1 MSTITVT
8 TGGDPVTSIVS
19 DPLNQAVYT
28 FTGGTLTLAPVVGYS
43 MQLSNFNYHTPLCA
57 ISSNPFTLTIP
68 PQTTPTVGEGPM
80 VISANANYLLQC
92 STTGGN
98 SWYLEFSFDLMQF
111 TKIESNF
118 HLGTCNAYVHEIGYS
133 DISRAYVL
141 NYNIGL
147 SYSNSVVLSNS
158 QATVRFQFPGDGTV
172 NVVVNGL
179 TTSGSPYSIVPN
191 YEIIVFS
198 DLYTDYYRIAPL
210 TMVPLVIS
218 NIALGLPTQTFTPS
232 LLYNTSS
239 TELLPFLYKDPTG
252 TPSNIVTFTTPLGQI
267 STGLNAPVIAID
279 QTLSNEIQATATYT
293 VTQVGTIPPVT
304 IVTDPDFPSVI
315 RIKELIPFSYSFTTT
330 NYYPPTST
338 TPTFL
343 STGATP
349 VTITGTSNALI
360 TLPAKFKDVNVTGD
374 RMYTYGFLSD
384 NKISLSIALPFFTDP
399 VDTAFIGFGGILTAQ
414 IVGGGTGTNQLL
426 VNGYYLSPY
435 AGPQTLVYV
444 PVPTPNPSLGNTFQ
458 LYQVDSMGN
467 SHLVYDGI
475 YIPNGF
481 LLSFSMH
488 FTSGSGYGGSA
499 TSVTVNAPAITQ
511 VTLGAP
517 LPVNLD
523 PYASGTNYLLDYA
536 TGNGTANL
544 VVASD
549 VGFSTLPPVVPILF
563 RVDALFNGTTVV
575 AAVQSQLSVL
585 QGIIVSTP
593 DIYDFPPPAYIYI
606 PFGAPY
612 VFSLPKTPNTTL
624 VFYNSDPIIRTYLTA
639 DTVANTITFNAPN
652 GYTSAITNGL
662 LSIQAIDQNNAVIAT
677 INYYINASSNIITSA
692 PPFTGSI
699 TLYKYEPFSY
709 SYGFVS
715 GVTGLT
721 LNANASSAEVRT
733 FVTPTTPGIT
743 LTYAGTYKSSFANI
757 VNLIVTVY
765 NSSNAI
771 VTSLSNAVTVN
782 PGRFYNPVNTV
793 FSFYQYEDIALTYGG
808 NIAFDTAASLDAP
821 PASTPAL
828 PIGLSFASV
837 AGSSNNFVMKGT
849 PQFQTP
855 SNQYLIL
862 GVNSLTGQTV
872 TKRIT
877 IVVNPPRIKIS
888 PSPATVSGMQIGVPI
903 TPVVFT
909 SIQPSALTILDFQ
922 YDWDTLPDGLY
933 FTDINSNVVQQPYH
947 AYPSD
952 PTLTI
957 ILAGT
962 PTSNA
967 AYAFVNSG
975 FNLSNVNLYA
985 FQYQPK
991 GVQTNQKA
999 LISFSFGELI
1009 LFDPVFV
1016 PPLYASQALKPSTL
1030 IIKASSYFPSGD
1042 PINSITVSGLPDG
1055 LSISNA
1061 VTGLPNYV
1069 NLNDYGNGIFVYGTP
1084 TTVSTGVYTF
1094 TATSDGG
1101 YSRSVDVTI
1110 PILQDVITFTSVTPA
1125 AVSFIVSRPITLD
1138 YNLVFTAVSPIVNQT
1153 IEYSTSF
1160 DVTQYGL
1167 VLTTANGSATLT
1179 GTPTQPLPTTTLII
1193 TATDTLGTFGNVSLQ
1208 ITINADQF
1216 TFNSPALNFIQHV
1229 PITPVQFTATTTSQR
1244 AVISF
1249 TSSDLPQGLLLSAL
1263 GLLTG
1268 TPYTSTSGTFG
1279 IKGSTGYPPGV
1290 THTFSYNMVSDN
1302 AVILL
1307 TSNPLLIP
1315 SATFSVDAF
1324 RSFTYSGNT
1333 PTLAVDQDSIK
1344 DKNGGTTLIPTLSMN
1359 GTFLVGA
1366 FPSGAQA
1373 YSPFIFNVIA
1383 TYLNTTASLAVT
1395 LTYNGTTGLLSAS
1408 SSPGSLVFTSPA
1420 SLNYLF
1426 YQHCPIPPITLRIS
1440 GATGFTYFYTIVS
1453 NLPIGL
1459 TFTPDPSGT
1468 FATISGTPAVYND
1481 ALVGVT
1487 VYAVNNANITFE
1499 TIQIRVITPFFVNPQ
1514 SNGSSA
1520 YTALLRN
1527 QTLVNAAQNARDN
1540 VVFPTTDASLGYL
1553 QSPGAPDVN
1562 SPPIPCIEPKQK

>member
-1 MSTITVT
+1 M
-8 TGGDPVTSIVS
+8 
-19 DPLNQAVYT
+19 
-28 FTGGTLTLAPVVGYS
+28 F
-43 MQLSNFNYHTPLCA
+43 
-57 ISSNPFTLTIP
+57 
-68 PQTTPTVGEGPM
+68 
-80 VISANANYLLQC
+80 
-92 STTGGN
+92 
-98 SWYLEFSFDLMQF
+98 
-111 TKIESNF
+111 
-118 HLGTCNAYVHEIGYS
+118 
-133 DISRAYVL
+133 
-141 NYNIGL
+141 
-147 SYSNSVVLSNS
+147 
-158 QATVRFQFPGDGTV
+158 FP
-172 NVVVNGL
+172 
-179 TTSGSPYSIVPN
+179 
-191 YEIIVFS
+191 
-198 DLYTDYYRIAPL
+198 R
-210 TMVPLVIS
+210 
-218 NIALGLPTQTFTPS
+218 
-232 LLYNTSS
+232 
-239 TELLPFLYKDPTG
+239 
-252 TPSNIVTFTTPLGQI
+252 TTPL
-267 STGLNAPVIAID
+267 T
-279 QTLSNEIQATATYT
+279 
-293 VTQVGTIPPVT
+293 
-304 IVTDPDFPSVI
+304 
-315 RIKELIPFSYSFTTT
+315 
-330 NYYPPTST
+330 
-338 TPTFL
+338 
-343 STGATP
+343 
-349 VTITGTSNALI
+349 
-360 TLPAKFKDVNVTGD
+360 
-374 RMYTYGFLSD
+374 
-384 NKISLSIALPFFTDP
+384 
-399 VDTAFIGFGGILTAQ
+399 
-414 IVGGGTGTNQLL
+414 
-426 VNGYYLSPY
+426 
-435 AGPQTLVYV
+435 
-444 PVPTPNPSLGNTFQ
+444 
-458 LYQVDSMGN
+458 
-467 SHLVYDGI
+467 
-475 YIPNGF
+475 
-481 LLSFSMH
+481 FSMN
-488 FTSGSGYGGSA
+488 FQSLLGYTGGP
-499 TSVTVNAPAITQ
+499 TSVTVKGPAITQ
-511 VTLGAP
+511 VNLATTLP
-517 LPVNLD
+517 LSLD
-523 PYASGTNYLLDYA
+523 IYASGTNYLLDYA
-536 TGNGTANL
+536 TGNGTTNL
-544 VVASD
+544 VVASA

-563 RVDALFNGTTVV
+563 RVVALFNGSLVSS
-575 AAVQSQLSVL
+575 VQSQLTIL

-593 DIYDFPPPAYIYI
+593 DIYDFPPPAYIYV

-612 VFSLPKTPNTTL
+612 VFGLPQSPNTTL
-624 VFYNSDPIIRTYLTA
+624 VSYNSDPTIRAYLTA
-639 DTVANTITFNAPN
+639 DTMANTITFNAPN

-662 LSIQAIDQNNAVIAT
+662 LSIQAIDQNGAVIAT

-733 FVTPTTPGIT
+733 FVTPTTPGST
-743 LTYAGTYKSSFANI
+743 LTYAGTYNTSFANI
-757 VNLIVTVY
+757 VNLIVTAY

-782 PGRFYNPVNTV
+782 PGRFSNPVNTV

-808 NIAFDTAASLDAP
+808 NIAFDTAAPLDVL

-828 PIGLSFASV
+828 PVGLSFASV

-862 GVNSLTGQTV
+862 GVNGLTGQTV

-877 IVVNPPRIKIS
+877 IVVNPPRIKIN

-903 TPVVFT
+903 TPVTFT

-947 AYPSD
+947 AYPAD

-957 ILAGT
+957 ILTGT

-1009 LFDPVFV
+1009 LFDPVIV
-1016 PPLYASQALKPSTL
+1016 PPLYAMQPLTTTSL

-1042 PINSITVSGLPDG
+1042 PIISITVSSLPDG

-1061 VTGLPNYV
+1061 VTDLPNYV

-1094 TATSDGG
+1094 TATSAGG

-1110 PILQDVITFTSVTPA
+1110 PILQDVVTFTSVTPA

-1153 IEYSTSF
+1153 IQYSTSF

-1179 GTPTQPLPTTTLII
+1179 GIPSQPLPTTTLII
-1193 TATDTLGTFGNVSLQ
+1193 TATDTLGTFADVSLQ
-1208 ITINADQF
+1208 ITINPDQF
-1216 TFNSPALNFIQHV
+1216 TFNSPVLNFIQHV

-1244 AVISF
+1244 PVISF
-1249 TSSDLPQGLLLSAL
+1249 TSSNLPQGILLSSL

-1268 TPYTSTSGTFG
+1268 TPYTGTSGTFN
-1279 IKGSTGYPPGV
+1279 ITASTGYPPGV
-1290 THTFSYNMVSDN
+1290 TQVFSYSMIADN

-1307 TSNPLLIP
+1307 TTNPLFIP
-1315 SATFSVDAF
+1315 SSTFTVDAF

-1333 PTLAVDQDSIK
+1333 PTLAVDQASIK
-1344 DKNGGTTLIPTLSMN
+1344 DKNGGTTLIPTLSMS
-1359 GTFLVGA
+1359 GTFLVGV
-1366 FPSGAQA
+1366 FPSGAED
-1373 YSPFIFNVIA
+1373 YSPFTFNVVA
-1383 TYLNTTASLAVT
+1383 TYLNTTASLPVT
-1395 LTYNGTTGLLSAS
+1395 LTFNGTTGTLSAT
-1408 SSPGSLVFTSPA
+1408 SSPGSLVFTSPG
-1420 SLNYLF
+1420 SLSYLF
-1426 YQHCPIPPITLRIS
+1426 YQHCPIPPITFRIS
-1440 GATGFTYFYTIVS
+1440 GNTGFTYFYTVTS

-1468 FATISGTPAVYND
+1468 FATISGTPALYND

-1487 VYAVNNANITFE
+1487 VYAVNNGNLTFE

-1527 QTLVNAAQNARDN
+1527 QVVVNAAQNARDN

-1562 SPPIPCIEPKQK
+1562 SPPVPCVDPKRK